1 MKIKNTG
8 RYALAF
14 TIHKN
19 GKDVVIEFDR
29 RRLYLDTGNV
39 ATSGITEVSDEDFEL
54 LKKNKQFVK
63 AMETETFSEVTAE
76 ELASTTADSEAL
88 AAKDAEI
95 AALKAELGKKAPTK
109 KELKEKDEALAAKD
123 EEINTLKAQ
132 LEALIK
138 DKDESDVSETDVSE
152 TDGF

>member
-19 GKDVVIEFDR
+19 GKDVAVEFDR

-63 AMETETFSEVTAE
+63 ALETETFSEVTAE
-76 ELASTTADSEAL
+76 ELASTTADSEVL

-95 AALKAELGKKAPTK
+95 AALKAELDKKAPTK
-109 KELKEKDEALAAKD
+109 KELKEKDEALASKD

-132 LEALIK
+132 LEALSK
-138 DKDESDVSETDVSE
+138 GKDETDASE

>member
-76 ELASTTADSEAL
+76 ELAYTAADSEAL

-132 LEALIK
+132 LEALSK
-138 DKDESDVSETDVSE
+138 DKDESD
-152 TDGF
+152 GF

>member
-76 ELASTTADSEAL
+76 ELAYTAADSEAL

-123 EEINTLKAQ
+123 EEINTLKAR
-132 LEALIK
+132 LEALSK
-138 DKDESDVSETDVSE
+138 DKDESD
-152 TDGF
+152 GF

>member
-63 AMETETFSEVTAE
+63 ALETETFSEVTAE
-76 ELASTTADSEAL
+76 ELASTTADSEVL

-95 AALKAELGKKAPTK
+95 AALKAELDKKAPTK

-132 LEALIK
+132 LEALSK
-138 DKDESDVSETDVSE
+138 GKDEATASE

>member
-19 GKDVVIEFDR
+19 GKDVAVEFDR

-63 AMETETFSEVTAE
+63 ALETETFSEVTAE
-76 ELASTTADSEAL
+76 ELASTAADSEAL

-95 AALKAELGKKAPTK
+95 AALKAELDKKAPTK

-132 LEALIK
+132 LEALSK
-138 DKDESDVSETDVSE
+138 DKDEAAASE

>member
-19 GKDVVIEFDR
+19 GKDVAVEFDR

-63 AMETETFSEVTAE
+63 ALETETFSEVTAE
-76 ELASTTADSEAL
+76 ELAYTTADSEAL

-95 AALKAELGKKAPTK
+95 ATLKAELAKKAPAK

-132 LEALIK
+132 LEALSK
-138 DKDESDVSETDVSE
+138 GKDEAAASE

>member
-14 TIHKN
+14 TINKN
-19 GKDVVIEFDR
+19 GKDVAVEFDR

-63 AMETETFSEVTAE
+63 ALETETFSEVTAE

-88 AAKDAEI
+88 SAKDAEI
-95 AALKAELGKKAPTK
+95 AALKAELDKKAPTK

-132 LEALIK
+132 LEALSK
-138 DKDESDVSETDVSE
+138 NKDEATASE

>member
-14 TIHKN
+14 TINKN
-19 GKDVVIEFDR
+19 GKDVSVEFDR

-63 AMETETFSEVTAE
+63 ALETETFSEVTAE
-76 ELASTTADSEAL
+76 ELASTAADSEAL

-95 AALKAELGKKAPTK
+95 AALKTELAKKAPTK

-132 LEALIK
+132 LEALSK
-138 DKDESDVSETDVSE
+138 NKDESAASE

>member
-14 TIHKN
+14 TINKN
-19 GKDVVIEFDR
+19 GKDVVVEFDR

-63 AMETETFSEVTAE
+63 ALETETFSEVTAE
-76 ELASTTADSEAL
+76 ELAYTTADSETL

-95 AALKAELGKKAPTK
+95 AALKAELAKKAPAK

-123 EEINTLKAQ
+123 EEISTLKAQ
-132 LEALIK
+132 LEALSK
-138 DKDESDVSETDVSE
+138 GKDEA
-152 TDGF
+152 DGF

>member
-76 ELASTTADSEAL
+76 ELAYTAADSEAL

-123 EEINTLKAQ
+123 EVINTLKAQ
-132 LEALIK
+132 LEALSK
-138 DKDESDVSETDVSE
+138 DKDESD
-152 TDGF
+152 GF

>member
-19 GKDVVIEFDR
+19 GKDVSVEFDR

-63 AMETETFSEVTAE
+63 ALETETFSEVTAE
-76 ELASTTADSEAL
+76 ELAYTTADSETL

-132 LEALIK
+132 LEALSK
-138 DKDESDVSETDVSE
+138 GKDEATASE

>member
-14 TIHKN
+14 TINKN
-19 GKDVVIEFDR
+19 GKDVVVEFDR

-63 AMETETFSEVTAE
+63 ALETETFSEVTAE

-95 AALKAELGKKAPTK
+95 AALKAELDKKAPTK

-132 LEALIK
+132 LEALSK
-138 DKDESDVSETDVSE
+138 NKDEAAASE

>member
-63 AMETETFSEVTAE
+63 ALETETFSEVTAE

-123 EEINTLKAQ
+123 EEINTLKAR
-132 LEALIK
+132 LEALSK
-138 DKDESDVSETDVSE
+138 NKDESAASE

>member
-19 GKDVVIEFDR
+19 GRDVAVEFDR

-63 AMETETFSEVTAE
+63 ALETETFSEVTAE
-76 ELASTTADSEAL
+76 ELASTAADSEAL
-88 AAKDAEI
+88 VAKDAEI
-95 AALKAELGKKAPTK
+95 AALKAELAKKAPAK
-109 KELKEKDEALAAKD
+109 KELKEKDEVLAAKD

-132 LEALIK
+132 LEALSK
-138 DKDESDVSETDVSE
+138 NKDEATASE

>member
-19 GKDVVIEFDR
+19 GKDVAVEFDR

-63 AMETETFSEVTAE
+63 ALETETFSEVTAE

-95 AALKAELGKKAPTK
+95 AALKAELNKKAPAK

-132 LEALIK
+132 LEALSK
-138 DKDESDVSETDVSE
+138 GKDETE
-152 TDGF
+152 GF

>member
-19 GKDVVIEFDR
+19 GKDVAVEFDR

-63 AMETETFSEVTAE
+63 ALETETFSEVTAE
-76 ELASTTADSEAL
+76 ELAYTTADSETL

-95 AALKAELGKKAPTK
+95 AALKAELAKKAPAK

-132 LEALIK
+132 LEALSK
-138 DKDESDVSETDVSE
+138 GKDEATASE

>member
-19 GKDVVIEFDR
+19 GKDVAVEFDR

-109 KELKEKDEALAAKD
+109 QELKEKDEALAAKD

-132 LEALIK
+132 LEALSKGK
-138 DKDESDVSETDVSE
+138 DE

>member
-14 TIHKN
+14 TINKN
-19 GKDVVIEFDR
+19 GKDVVVEFDR

-63 AMETETFSEVTAE
+63 ALETETFSEVTAE
-76 ELASTTADSEAL
+76 ELAYTTADSETL

-95 AALKAELGKKAPTK
+95 AALKAELAKKAPAK

-132 LEALIK
+132 LEALSK
-138 DKDESDVSETDVSE
+138 GKDEATASE

>member
-19 GKDVVIEFDR
+19 GKDVAVEFDR

-63 AMETETFSEVTAE
+63 ALETETFSEVTAE
-76 ELASTTADSEAL
+76 ELASTAADSEAL
-88 AAKDAEI
+88 VAKDAEI
-95 AALKAELGKKAPTK
+95 AALKAELAKKAPTK

-132 LEALIK
+132 LEALSK
-138 DKDESDVSETDVSE
+138 GKDEATASE

>member
-19 GKDVVIEFDR
+19 GKDVVVEFDR
-29 RRLYLDTGNV
+29 RRLYLDTGNI

-132 LEALIK
+132 LEALSKGK
-138 DKDESDVSETDVSE
+138 DE

>member
-63 AMETETFSEVTAE
+63 ALETETFSEVTAE

-132 LEALIK
+132 LEALSKGK
-138 DKDESDVSETDVSE
+138 DE

>member
-14 TIHKN
+14 TINKN

-76 ELASTTADSEAL
+76 ELASTTDSEAL

-132 LEALIK
+132 LEALSK
-138 DKDESDVSETDVSE
+138 GKDEATASE

>member
-1 MKIKNTG
+1 MNIKNTG

-14 TIHKN
+14 TINKN
-19 GKDVVIEFDR
+19 GKDVVVEFDR

-63 AMETETFSEVTAE
+63 ALETETFSEVTAE

-95 AALKAELGKKAPTK
+95 AALKAELDKKAPTK

-132 LEALIK
+132 LEALSK
-138 DKDESDVSETDVSE
+138 NKDEAAASE

>member
-19 GKDVVIEFDR
+19 GKDVVVEFDR

-132 LEALIK
+132 LEALSK
-138 DKDESDVSETDVSE
+138 GKDEATASE

>member
-132 LEALIK
+132 LEALSK
-138 DKDESDVSETDVSE
+138 GKDEADASE

>member
-14 TIHKN
+14 TINKN
-19 GKDVVIEFDR
+19 GKDVVVEFDR
-29 RRLYLDTGNV
+29 RRLYLDTGNI

-63 AMETETFSEVTAE
+63 ALETETFSEVTAE

-95 AALKAELGKKAPTK
+95 AALKAELDKKAPTK

-132 LEALIK
+132 LEALSK
-138 DKDESDVSETDVSE
+138 NKDEAAASE

>member
-19 GKDVVIEFDR
+19 GKDVVVEFDR

-63 AMETETFSEVTAE
+63 AMETDTFSEVTAE

-95 AALKAELGKKAPTK
+95 AALKAELNKKAPTK

-132 LEALIK
+132 LEALSK
-138 DKDESDVSETDVSE
+138 NKDESAASEAE
-152 TDGF
+152 GF

>member
-132 LEALIK
+132 LEALSKGK
-138 DKDESDVSETDVSE
+138 DE

>member
-14 TIHKN
+14 TINKN
-19 GKDVVIEFDR
+19 GRDVVVEFDR

-76 ELASTTADSEAL
+76 ELASTAADSEAL

-95 AALKAELGKKAPTK
+95 AALKAELDKKAPTK
-109 KELKEKDEALAAKD
+109 KELKEKDTALAAKD
-123 EEINTLKAQ
+123 KEINTLKAQ
-132 LEALIK
+132 LEALRK
-138 DKDESDVSETDVSE
+138 GKDEAAASE

>member
-76 ELASTTADSEAL
+76 ELAFTAVDSEAL

-132 LEALIK
+132 LEALSKGK
-138 DKDESDVSETDVSE
+138 DE

>member
-54 LKKNKQFVK
+54 LKKNKQFIK
-63 AMETETFSEVTAE
+63 ALETETFSEVTAE

-132 LEALIK
+132 LEALSK
-138 DKDESDVSETDVSE
+138 GKDEATASE

>member
-14 TIHKN
+14 TINKN
-19 GKDVVIEFDR
+19 GKDVAVEFDR

-63 AMETETFSEVTAE
+63 ALETETFSEVTAE
-76 ELASTTADSEAL
+76 ELAYTTADSETL

-132 LEALIK
+132 LEALSK
-138 DKDESDVSETDVSE
+138 GKDEATASE

>member
-63 AMETETFSEVTAE
+63 ALETETFSEVTAE
-76 ELASTTADSEAL
+76 ELASTTADSEVL

-95 AALKAELGKKAPTK
+95 AALKAELDKKAPTK

-132 LEALIK
+132 LEALSK
-138 DKDESDVSETDVSE
+138 NKDESAASE

>member
-76 ELASTTADSEAL
+76 ELAYTAADSEVL

-132 LEALIK
+132 LEALSKGK
-138 DKDESDVSETDVSE
+138 DE